1 MPRAQVKSRNR
12 NDPHTN
18 DSRGVALRIDKS
30 LQNKFNMPG
39 RAQFIIADRPQE
51 MLSQNSRAK
60 RSKGV
65 GMMKGQRKVQGGFDL
80 SDAPSHLIRR
90 CQQFYGDLYA
100 REAGARELT
109 KPQFTLLA
117 ALDQNEGASQTAL
130 VEITGIDRSTLAEM
144 VRRMLERGLLTR
156 ERAEEDQRANAV
168 AISPSGRK
176 ALRSARNAADRA
188 ERALLEALPAP
199 DRQKFIKAL
208 REIAQAAEVLA
219 ADDQAEPARRR
230 KRAG

>member
-1 MPRAQVKSRNR
+1 M
-12 NDPHTN
+12 
-18 DSRGVALRIDKS
+18 I
-30 LQNKFNMPG
+30 
-39 RAQFIIADRPQE
+39 
-51 MLSQNSRAK
+51 
-60 RSKGV
+60 KGA
-65 GMMKGQRKVQGGFDL
+65 RKANGGFDL
-80 SDAPSHLIRR
+80 SEAPSHLIRR

-109 KPQFTLLA
+109 KQQFTLLT
-117 ALDQNEGASQTAL
+117 ALEQNDGVSQTAL

-156 ERAEEDQRANAV
+156 ERTEEDQRANAV
-168 AISPSGRK
+168 AISQSGRK

-208 REIAQAAEVLA
+208 REIAQAAESLV
-219 ADDQAEPARRR
+219 ADGHERPIRPTR
-230 KRAG
+230 KRRLS